1 MALRICILET
11 DHIRPELVERYH
23 GYGRMFKQ
31 LFAQQ
36 PIAAEVEVFNV
47 IQGQYPDDTQCYDA
61 YLITG
66 SKYDSFGAEPW
77 IQTLREYVL
86 ARYAAGDKLLGI
98 CFGHQLLALLL
109 GGKTERASQGWGVG
123 VQHYAVLAQEPWMQ
137 PRTEQL
143 SMLIIHQDQVT
154 QAPANATILA
164 SNGFCPIAAY
174 RIGDQV
180 LCWQGHPELVADYS
194 RSILEIRR
202 EHWGEQVYRQAL
214 DSLEQA
220 HQGAIVAE
228 WMMRFVAQGQAQA
241 AQA

>member
-11 DHIRPELVERYH
+11 DHIRPELVEQYH

-36 PIAAEVEVFNV
+36 PVAAEFEVFNV
-47 IQGQYPDDTQCYDA
+47 IQGQYPDDTQRYDA

-66 SKYDSFGAEPW
+66 SKYDSFGSEPW

-123 VQHYAVLAQEPWMQ
+123 VQHYAVHAQEPWMQ

-164 SNGFCPIAAY
+164 SNSFCPIAAY
-174 RIGDQV
+174 CIGDQV